1 LDLPP
6 GIRCNAVRFCSERS
20 IVYPMTAETPET
32 AVRAFERHDAYDD
45 TGAEFAITTTIF
57 ESTVR
62 IAAREDRPPTYTVTA
77 FVPTLDAA
85 TAEDVGTALG
95 DNWAETLTRRL
106 EAAPKATR
114 AAVELDEFAVD
125 RVGDELRIQYGFAWN
140 DPGHAAEIAKTF
152 AEYVEGT
159 YVEGIVPG
167 YDYQPPVSSLLAEA
181 SQSGE
186 SGTPL

>member
-1 LDLPP
+1 MPP
-6 GIRCNAVRFCSERS
+6 VNRFNAVRFCSERS
-20 IVYPMTAETPET
+20 IVDLMTAEIPET
-32 AVRAFERHDAYDD
+32 AASAFERHDAYDD
-45 TGAEFAITTTIF
+45 TGAEFALTTTVF

-62 IAAREDRPPTYTVTA
+62 IDSREDRPPTYTVTA

-85 TAEDVGTALG
+85 TAEDVGTALCE
-95 DNWAETLTRRL
+95 NWEETLTRRL

-125 RVGDELRIQYGFAWN
+125 RVGDELRIKYGFAWD

-167 YDYQPPVSSLLAEA
+167 YDYQPPVSSLLASA